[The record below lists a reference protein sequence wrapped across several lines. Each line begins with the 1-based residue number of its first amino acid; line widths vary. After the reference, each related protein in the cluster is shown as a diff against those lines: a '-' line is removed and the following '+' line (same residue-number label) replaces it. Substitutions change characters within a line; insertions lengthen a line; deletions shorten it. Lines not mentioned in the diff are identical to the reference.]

1 MPYPAFLSD
10 NMRWNAVKRKDALA
24 DGVFLYAVR
33 TTKIYCRPVCKARL
47 ARRANVDFY
56 DTADEAERA
65 GYRPCKRCK
74 PESAGRMPENHA
86 VRRVR
91 AMVEQQRLSPRAVA
105 DDARRQQP
113 LPPPPVDSG
122 CLEEMARQAGVSKR
136 HFHRIFKAVTDMT
149 PAQYLRHSGGGAP
162 PSCERN
168 LEEPCSVTRDTDAM
182 MEVWGLGSW
191 AIESAQSELTADLFT
206 PDDVDFDF
214 DSFITNFDDGLL

>member
-1 MPYPAFLSD
+1 MPHPAFLSD
-10 NMRWNAVKRKDALA
+10 STRWTAVQRKDALA

-56 DTADEAERA
+56 DTAEQAERA

-91 AMVEQQRLSPRAVA
+91 AMVERQWLSPRAVT
-105 DDARRQQP
+105 DDARGQQP
-113 LPPPPVDSG
+113 LRPPPVDSG
-122 CLEEMARQAGVSKR
+122 CLEEMARQAGVSKW
-136 HFHRIFKAVTDMT
+136 HFHRIFKTVTDMT

-162 PSCERN
+162 SSYERN
-168 LEEPCSVTRDTDAM
+168 MEEPCSVARGTDAT
-182 MEVWGLGSW
+182 MEALGLECW
-191 AIESAQSELTADLFT
+191 AIESTQSELTADLST
-206 PDDVDFDF
+206 LDDADFDF
-214 DSFITNFDDGLL
+214 DSFITSLDEA

>member
-1 MPYPAFLSD
+1 MPYPAFTSD
-10 NMRWNAVKRKDALA
+10 NTRWNAVRRKDVLA

-74 PESAGRMPENHA
+74 PESAGRMPENNA

-91 AMVEQQRLSPRAVA
+91 AMVEQG
-105 DDARRQQP
+105 QP
-113 LPPPPVDSG
+113 LPPPVDSG
-122 CLEEMARQAGVSKR
+122 CLAEMARQAGVSKW

-149 PAQYLRHSGGGAP
+149 PAQYLQHRGGGAP
-162 PSCERN
+162 SSYERN
-168 LEEPCSVTRDTDAM
+168 LEEPYSVARGTDAM
-182 MEVWGLGSW
+182 AEALSLESW
-191 AIESAQSELTADLFT
+191 AIESTQSELTADLFT
-206 PDDVDFDF
+206 PDDIDFDF
-214 DSFITNFDDGLL
+214 DSFITSLDDGLLQPDIL